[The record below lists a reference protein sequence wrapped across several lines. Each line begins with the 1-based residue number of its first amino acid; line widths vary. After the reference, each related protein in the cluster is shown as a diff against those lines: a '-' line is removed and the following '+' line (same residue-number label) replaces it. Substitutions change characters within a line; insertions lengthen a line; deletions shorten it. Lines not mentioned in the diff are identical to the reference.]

1 MREDLNRRA
10 PRVLAVLRPLKV
22 IIENLPEGAGR
33 AARGGEQPRGSGGRA
48 RGTIPFTREI
58 YIEQD
63 DFREDP
69 PKKYFRLSPG
79 KEVRLRYGY
88 IIKCV
93 GVDKAA
99 DGTITA
105 LRCTYDPDSKGTARG
120 HQARAGDDPL
130 GVGGARPP
138 GRGAALRS
146 PVHERAAG
154 RRRHRLPDRDQ
165 PERARGAAATAS
177 SSRASPAPRRR
188 RASSSSASAT
198 SSSIATRRPIAWS
211 STARSRC
218 ATSGRRSTRAEGVA
232 RFDGEDATACG
243 SGGPR
248 SASGRLAA
256 AMPERRDRLAA
267 QATSRPSRAGRSTA
281 ASRRAAAAC
290 SRSGRGDTCRG

>member
-1 MREDLNRRA
+1 MPTIVGLRRRGFTPEALRDFCERVGVAKKESIIDVALLEHCVREDLNRRA

-22 IIENLPEGAGR
+22 IIENLAEGEVEQLEAVNNPEDLAAGTR
-33 AARGGEQPRGSGGRA
+33 HL
-48 RGTIPFTREI
+48 PFTREI

-105 LRCTYDPDSKGTARG
+105 LRCTYDPDSKGHRRR
-120 HQARAGDDPL
+120 HQARAGDHPL
-130 GVGGARPP
+130 GVGGARPA

-146 PVHERAAG
+146 AVHERAAR

-165 PERARGAAATAS
+165 PGRARGAAATAS

-188 RASSSSASAT
+188 RGSSSSASAT
-198 SSSIATRRPIAWS
+198 SSSIATRRA
-211 STARSRC
+211 
-218 ATSGRRSTRAEGVA
+218 
-232 RFDGEDATACG
+232 
-243 SGGPR
+243 
-248 SASGRLAA
+248 
-256 AMPERRDRLAA
+256 DRLVFNRTVTLRDQWAKINKG
-267 QATSRPSRAGRSTA
+267 QKP
-281 ASRRAAAAC
+281 
-290 SRSGRGDTCRG
+290 